1 MKSIVFGS
9 ARYDLVDDINVSATR
24 LQATIYKGESSV
36 EQIAENTTGVEEIK
50 VYDGDTLLGVYDG
63 YVDRI
68 AISLYTAKGADVVSV
83 ELQNADVMAQID
95 SLTESVEAQAGII
108 TTHDA
113 AISDFATEIDV
124 LDETQASQDAAIEDI
139 ASIVYEE

>member
-1 MKSIVFGS
+1 MRTVKFNSTE
-9 ARYDLVDDINVSATR
+9 YTLVDHENVLSSSF
-24 LQATIYKGESSV
+24 QATILKEDYSV
-36 EQIAENTTGVEEIK
+36 EDITEEATGAEEIK

-68 AISLYTAKGADVVSV
+68 AISLYTAKDADVVSV
-83 ELQNADVMAQID
+83 ELQNADVMAQLD
-95 SLTESVEAQAGII
+95 SLTASVEAQATVISSQ
-108 TTHDA
+108 DA
-113 AISDFATEIDV
+113 AITDLASEVAV